1 VQLPQVE
8 FLVQA
13 EVGAPF
19 ASMGLTL
26 EWQPLGQGFTLPRT
40 ADLGQPH
47 RVSAYR
53 FVLRLPYAD
62 TSSLR
67 LHSAAFPRMIGKGS
81 LGVKDLITDGP
92 RSPLTASYHFDERLG
107 AQSFG
112 LFPPMVVLDGSKPAL
127 LVSPLSENR
136 DRFSISWISSTDY
149 LELTLQFDIWGIG
162 KKSPLMSQIALEG
175 VYLEALTH
183 ESFGP
188 RVFSGLHEQLG
199 GEFSDPKSELFWGS
213 WNDGHFRNIDQDRI
227 LATADWLK
235 ENLPNV
241 KYVQI
246 DDGWAGPSQ
255 SVKMPD
261 PEDLETLEMSH
272 LGAFYYPEEVKDEK
286 RFPDGLD
293 GLARKIADK
302 GLKPMIWITPAVLDG
317 SPIVQQH
324 PEWFLEKA
332 RLHFFRELRFFDFS
346 IEEARNY
353 WQSTLNLVFKEWGF
367 RGCKLDYWSMG
378 FDQHDVE
385 CRNPGSTSMESMH
398 WFLGQLRQAVGEDGL
413 LLYGIDLPFGTPF
426 RAKYFNQFRYY
437 ADSEGSCQSVVAME
451 EQALWAAFLSGL
463 YQIQRYW
470 VPDGDGLGMFDH
482 FEMPDSHY
490 RLWCSF
496 LLGSG
501 TLTELAGWLHKKDES
516 QRLQDLIKTASA
528 AVTGSRVSNPGYDYL
543 AADQCAPSVWVRH
556 DSADQKLLSIT
567 NWRSTPLTGEIRAED
582 LEVDGEAILI
592 DIFTDDSISLP
603 YTYTLE
609 PEFGRAFWVKKK
621 PA

>member
-1 VQLPQVE
+1 MKLPEVE

-19 ASMGLTL
+19 AATGLDL
-26 EWQPLGQGFTLPRT
+26 GWRPLGQGFTLPRR
-40 ADLGQPH
+40 ADLGQQH

-53 FVLRLPYAD
+53 FVLRLPFAD
-62 TSSLR
+62 TRRLR
-67 LHSAAFPRMIGKGS
+67 LHSAAFPRMVGKGS
-81 LGVKDLITDGP
+81 LGIKDLITDGP

-112 LFPPMVVLDGSKPAL
+112 LFPPLVVLQESRPVL
-127 LVSPLSENR
+127 LVSPLSEER
-136 DRFSISWISSTDY
+136 DRFSVSWTSTKDF

-162 KKSPLMSQIALEG
+162 KKSPLMAEFALEG
-175 VYLEALTH
+175 VYLEALAH
-183 ESFGP
+183 DCFGP
-188 RVFSGLHEQLG
+188 QVFGGLHEQLG
-199 GEFSDPKSELFWGS
+199 GEFCEPKSDLFWGS
-213 WNDGHFRNIDQDRI
+213 WNDGHFRNIDQERI

-235 ENLPNV
+235 ENIPNV
-241 KYVQI
+241 KQIQI
-246 DDGWAGPSQ
+246 DDGWAGPSR

-261 PEDLETLEMSH
+261 LADLETLEMSH
-272 LGAFYYPEEVKDEK
+272 LGAFYYPEDVSGDS
-286 RFPDGLD
+286 RFPEGLG
-293 GLARKIADK
+293 GLAREIAEK

-317 SPIVQQH
+317 SPIVQDH

-332 RLHFFRELRFFDFS
+332 RLHFFRELRFLDFS
-346 IEEARNY
+346 VDEARSY
-353 WQSTLNLVFKEWGF
+353 WESTLDLVFKDWGF

-385 CRNPGSTSMESMH
+385 CRIAGSTAMESMH
-398 WFLGQLRQAVGEDGL
+398 WFLGRLRQAVGDDGL

-501 TLTELAGWLHKKDES
+501 TLTELAGWLHKKEKG
-516 QRLQDLIKTASA
+516 QRLQDLVRTACA
-528 AVTGSRVSNPGYDYL
+528 AVTGCRISNPGYDYL
-543 AADQCAPSVWVRH
+543 AADQSAPSVWVRH
-556 DSADQKLLSIT
+556 DSEDQKLLSLT
-567 NWRSTPLTGEIRAED
+567 NWRNTPLTGEIFAED
-582 LEVDGEAILI
+582 LEIEWQAELI
-592 DIFTDDSISLP
+592 DIFTDESLSLP
-603 YTYTLE
+603 FTYTLPAE
-609 PEFGRAFWVKKK
+609 SGRAFWVRKK